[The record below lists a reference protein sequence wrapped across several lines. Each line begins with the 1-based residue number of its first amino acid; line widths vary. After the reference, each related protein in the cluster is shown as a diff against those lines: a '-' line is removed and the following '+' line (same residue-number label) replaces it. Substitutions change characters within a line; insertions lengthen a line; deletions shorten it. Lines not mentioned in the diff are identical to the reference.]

1 MKLAAI
7 KLAAI
12 AAVIAGTAACSGNSG
27 GDPGIPTVQQAAL
40 VMGATGVRPYGPA
53 KGGASAYADATW
65 HGKSVTIATFAT
77 KDLEDSWL
85 NLAGLATPVVY
96 RGNLF
101 AAVLNPPK
109 GAL

>member
-1 MKLAAI
+1 MKLA
-7 KLAAI
+7 LAA
-12 AAVIAGTAACSGNSG
+12 ACAVIAGTVTACSSASSN
-27 GDPGIPTVQQAAL
+27 GIPTVQQAASA
-40 VMGATGVRPYGPA
+40 MGATSVRPYGPA

-77 KDLEDSWL
+77 KDLEDTWL

-109 GAL
+109 ASA